1 MGLLDSLEHG
11 IERAVRSAFS
21 GRGGGLG
28 PVEIATA
35 VRRHMDR
42 ESTEAG
48 STTSMVPNLY
58 KIRLAEYDFVEA
70 KKYGQALAEELCEE
84 IIRHADSQGYT
95 VAGPVKATFVK
106 NTELKRGQMSIESQT
121 EREVA
126 PAASGPRP
134 THAPASGSARTTA
147 MPTSPQRPPQPASRT
162 GASLEYEGRTTRLTE
177 ESTIVGRSSSAEFV
191 VSDTGVS
198 RQHLEIQRVGSR
210 WFAHDLGS
218 TNGSYV
224 DGAELRSAE
233 TEIHDGAVITL
244 GSARLRF
251 RLG

>member
-48 STTSMVPNLY
+48 SATSMVPNLY
-58 KIRLAEYDFVEA
+58 KIRLAEHNFAEA

-95 VAGPVKATFVK
+95 LAGPVKATFVK

-121 EREVA
+121 DREVT
-126 PAASGPRP
+126 PTNSGPRP
-134 THAPASGSARTTA
+134 AHVPSPGPAHTTA
-147 MPTSPQRPPQPASRT
+147 MPTSPQPPQKAPATS
-162 GASLEYEGRTTRLTE
+162 ASVEYDGRTIRLTA
-177 ESTIVGRSSSAEFV
+177 ESTIIGRSSSAEV
-191 VSDTGVS
+191 TVSDTGVS

-210 WFAHDLGS
+210 WFARDLGS

-224 DGAELRSAE
+224 DGEELRSAE
-233 TEIHDGAVITL
+233 TELHNGTVITM
-244 GSARLRF
+244 GNARLRF

>member
-48 STTSMVPNLY
+48 SATSLVPNLY
-58 KIRLAEYDFVEA
+58 KIRLSEYDFADA

-95 VAGPVKATFVK
+95 LAGPVKATFVK

-121 EREVA
+121 DREAA
-126 PAASGPRP
+126 PTAAPRR
-134 THAPASGSARTTA
+134 PAHVPSASPATTA
-147 MPTSPQRPPQPASRT
+147 MPSSARPSTAPRQQT
-162 GASLEYEGRTTRLTE
+162 GSIEYQGRTVRLTDD
-177 ESTIVGRSSSAEFV
+177 STIIGRSSTAEVV

-198 RQHLEIQRVGSR
+198 RRHLEIQRAGSR
-210 WFAHDLGS
+210 WFARDLGS
-218 TNGSYV
+218 TNGSFI
-224 DGAELRSAE
+224 DGEELRADE
-233 TEIHDGAVITL
+233 TELHDGAVITL
-244 GSARLRF
+244 GNARLRF

>member
-1 MGLLDSLEHG
+1 MGLLDSLERG

-48 STTSMVPNLY
+48 SASSMVPNLY
-58 KIRLAEYDFVEA
+58 RIRLAEHDFAEA
-70 KKYGQALAEELCEE
+70 KKYGQGLAEELCEE

-95 VAGPVKATFVK
+95 LAGPVKATFVK

-121 EREVA
+121 EREVT

-134 THAPASGSARTTA
+134 QQVPSSDSARTTA
-147 MPTSPQRPPQPASRT
+147 MPTSPQPPPQAAART
-162 GASLEYEGRTTRLTE
+162 VASLEYEGRTIRLTDD
-177 ESTIVGRSSSAEFV
+177 STILGRSSSADV
-191 VSDTGVS
+191 VVTDTGVS
-198 RQHLEIQRVGSR
+198 RQHLDLQRVGSR
-210 WFAHDLGS
+210 WFARDLGS

-224 DGAELRSAE
+224 DGGELRSAE
-233 TEIHDGAVITL
+233 TELHDGAVITL
-244 GSARLRF
+244 GNARLRF

>member
-48 STTSMVPNLY
+48 SATSMVPNLY
-58 KIRLAEYDFVEA
+58 KIRLSEHDFADA
-70 KKYGQALAEELCEE
+70 KKYGQALAEELCDE

-95 VAGPVKATFVK
+95 LAGPVKATFVK

-121 EREVA
+121 DREVDS
-126 PAASGPRP
+126 AAAGRWPTHVPSGP
-134 THAPASGSARTTA
+134 ANTTA
-147 MPTSPQRPPQPASRT
+147 MPATRPRPSAEVRQRVGT
-162 GASLEYEGRTTRLTE
+162 IEHDGRTLTLTE
-177 ESTIVGRSSSAEFV
+177 TSTIVGRSSSAEV
-191 VSDTGVS
+191 VISDTGVS
-198 RQHLEIQRVGSR
+198 RRHLEIQRTGFR
-210 WFAHDLGS
+210 WFARDLGS
-218 TNGSYV
+218 TNGSFV
-224 DGAELRSAE
+224 DGEELRDAE
-233 TEIHDGAVITL
+233 TELHDGAVITL
-244 GSARLRF
+244 GNARLRF